1 MTTVVMMLVN
11 SHDCK
16 LDTVEIKVQD
26 PEDCSREVMAA
37 LSREKWV
44 LSVGDRIEL
53 REHDGEN
60 AG

>member
-1 MTTVVMMLVN
+1 MTTVVMQLVN

-16 LDTVEIKVQD
+16 LDEVNVEVRD
-26 PEDCSREVMAA
+26 TEDCSREVLAA

-53 REHDGEN
+53 KEYNGEN